1 MHHTSVGPWLVD
13 GLGPAELRCR
23 KMAIFRVTRAFVPSP
38 SQKIGIKSV
47 IPGGADPP
55 GLHGRDVADLGL
67 ETPSGDGKL
76 SLLWL
81 GIVFGGVV
89 VGHGRH
95 FEGLWEE
102 AIWKEM
108 NDSLSISISFEYFW
122 HSRWPVDEKKAMEA
136 KSFGG
141 SSYKWLSHILW
152 PLVALRCNLI
162 PSG

>member
-1 MHHTSVGPWLVD
+1 MVRGPEKKMSPTILSDAWVSHILCTLSVP
-13 GLGPAELRCR
+13 ENR
-23 KMAIFRVTRAFVPSP
+23 F
-38 SQKIGIKSV
+38 QSV
-47 IPGGADPP
+47 IPGGADHPR
-55 GLHGRDVADLGL
+55 LHGRGVADFGL

-108 NDSLSISISFEYFW
+108 NDSLGISISFEYFW